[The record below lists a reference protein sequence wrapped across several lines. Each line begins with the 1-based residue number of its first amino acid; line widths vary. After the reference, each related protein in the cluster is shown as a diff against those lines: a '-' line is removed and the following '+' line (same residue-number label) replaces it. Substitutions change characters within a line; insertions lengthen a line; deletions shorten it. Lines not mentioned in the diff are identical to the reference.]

1 MLTIYIARNGQN
13 KDNADGILNGHRD
26 LPLTDVGRRQGR
38 ELAEG
43 IKSAGLTFD
52 VVYTSKLS
60 RQYDTAETITEELG
74 LPKPQIMPSLIERN
88 FGVMTGKRIADIKAL
103 CSPQIIETK
112 TITYFLCPEGAETF
126 PQLFARG
133 VKILAEVRERHPEG
147 SVLLVTSGD
156 IGKMVYAAYYNLPWE
171 QVLTDFHF
179 GNSEL
184 LILSES
190 SSAKESHVIHIEQY
204 NH

>member
-1 MLTIYIARNGQN
+1 
-13 KDNADGILNGHRD
+13 
-26 LPLTDVGRRQGR
+26 
-38 ELAEG
+38 
-43 IKSAGLTFD
+43 
-52 VVYTSKLS
+52 
-60 RQYDTAETITEELG
+60 
-74 LPKPQIMPSLIERN
+74 
-88 FGVMTGKRIADIKAL
+88 
-103 CSPQIIETK
+103 
-112 TITYFLCPEGAETF
+112 
-126 PQLFARG
+126 
-133 VKILAEVRERHPEG
+133 
-147 SVLLVTSGD
+147 LVTSGD